1 MSTYLSQAT
10 RTSLRWAPAPCQH
23 LGSVG
28 DALQVGFPVLLKS
41 HSVQRTRMLVEAKD
55 VGLVA
60 QAYKLEDRFLINP
73 GSATGAYGSM
83 AESARP
89 SFVLMDM
96 DAGKV

>member
-1 MSTYLSQAT
+1 M
-10 RTSLRWAPAPCQH
+10 P
-23 LGSVG
+23 
-28 DALQVGFPVLLKS
+28 
-41 HSVQRTRMLVEAKD
+41 
-55 VGLVA
+55 A

>member
-1 MSTYLSQAT
+1 
-10 RTSLRWAPAPCQH
+10 
-23 LGSVG
+23 
-28 DALQVGFPVLLKS
+28 
-41 HSVQRTRMLVEAKD
+41 MLVEARM
-55 VGLVA
+55 LACSRA